1 MVLKEIF
8 GDGARIKLLEELI
21 DNWGEW
27 LTVEE
32 LSRMANVSSKSV
44 YSHMEDLK
52 NTGIV
57 VEKNIGSKKFK
68 LSEEDSRAVALAL
81 IQSDEFLRQLNEREV
96 SLEAQTDV
104 ATSFEVS
111 CSSVK
116 NSDKKLFSLFNCD
129 KISDLKFTPSI
140 GGK

>member
-1 MVLKEIF
+1 
-8 GDGARIKLLEELI
+8 
-21 DNWGEW
+21 
-27 LTVEE
+27 
-32 LSRMANVSSKSV
+32 
-44 YSHMEDLK
+44 MENLK